1 MSKRKLDEITDSDFI
16 PYHIYLDLLN
26 FEKTIPNALK
36 NYKHIIISSMEKAKE
51 TLETLIQIFDYQLG
65 QAFIELNDLTERDIN
80 FYDESIFELFE
91 GENDMLHLAENIDLV
106 IFFKFSDD
114 ILVEDGVASAEIILC
129 TSYPQVGVIALSKN
143 FPPSKLTSSYLE
155 PLMLHLFNSISM
167 GILII
172 SD

>member
-91 GENDMLHLAENIDLV
+91 GENDMLHLAENIDL
-106 IFFKFSDD
+106 
-114 ILVEDGVASAEIILC
+114 
-129 TSYPQVGVIALSKN
+129 
-143 FPPSKLTSSYLE
+143 
-155 PLMLHLFNSISM
+155 
-167 GILII
+167 
-172 SD
+172 